1 LRKSF
6 CDMKDYFKPIDPR
19 RFGRIVA
26 QRVLTDA
33 ADPKKESVVTLG
45 MPRRVSPEEW
55 QCPARVEGLKP
66 KPILG
71 VMSGIDA
78 LQALLLAVEFLRLQL
93 SGRRPAWVTDSVLC
107 TAGGIPRQVPA
118 NYGEKF
124 DKRVSIL
131 IEREKEKASR
141 FRAKILRSW
150 FLQSQEGST
159 ETDERA
165 EKRNRRIRKEG
176 RKRFARKS

>member
-1 LRKSF
+1 
-6 CDMKDYFKPIDPR
+6 MKDYFKPIDPR

-33 ADPKKESVVTLG
+33 ADPKKEIVVTLG
-45 MPRRVSPEEW
+45 IPRRASPEEW

-93 SGRRPAWVTDSVLC
+93 SESGRRLAWVTDSVLC

-124 DKRVSIL
+124 DKRMAIL

-141 FRAKILRSW
+141 FRAKILRNW
-150 FLQSQEGST
+150 FIQSQEGSA
-159 ETDERA
+159 ESERADER
-165 EKRNRRIRKEG
+165 NRLARKEG
-176 RKRFARKS
+176 RERSGRKS